1 MFKLFFENEQNIQEK
16 ISKISDKEFTSS
28 YQAFNDELIKFVLFN
43 VDKCMK
49 ENNKELY
56 LSFIN
61 KFISIIELNH
71 KINSNKEDY
80 ELIYYSLS
88 KHIFTNNDY
97 VYMLFFKCFEYMI
110 EDLNQNLKIN
120 DILLPLSTL
129 LNRLQPYSKDKSGLK
144 TVYTTFLESFIP
156 RIVKVVFAQFN
167 LTKEKPTIISFLN
180 FFLQYYTLIIRE
192 LFVSYCKDYLLI
204 SKETLFINSII
215 NEITKLISFNN
226 TIQKDDISLLVFLLS
241 NSKTLSILQ
250 MMSIFLLNKPIFC
263 YFIHVLLKAIPEY
276 LCSSLQNSSN
286 SLDKF
291 LKMKN
296 IEEYFFNIHNRN
308 FFFNDIKEIPNII
321 EEFHKIVYDIL
332 TKENGANIY
341 ESFVKALD
349 IVIRQDN
356 DNDSLESIIFSYF
369 DIIPQYETFEWIYI
383 HSIINR
389 GVDEC
394 FDYIKEKKIIEKI
407 EECSRD
413 KCAYSYRLQTLI
425 NNIKISRNEKM
436 NVIVL
441 PFHSYHLFNQNC
453 KPNINKQLMDKFQKF
468 IDESKFPKN
477 SHLIYQQG
485 FIEFTSRKKVLKDI
499 TIKSDVIQ
507 YTILTYIGEK
517 KAKFIDIKNEI
528 NLNDEMLRFLLSEME
543 KQKIVSCDENGDV
556 YWLNESTGNGN
567 KGKTIDIRVN
577 YELFFEGGGDY
588 STYHRKMTE
597 KYQGML
603 WDCYIVKYLKQKQ
616 STKKTSTIEDIL
628 KFLNE
633 SLPSNSKSYLS
644 LESLSKNMTRLVT
657 KGFISNPS
665 PSNYKYI

>member
-1 MFKLFFENEQNIQEK
+1 M
-16 ISKISDKEFTSS
+16 
-28 YQAFNDELIKFVLFN
+28 
-43 VDKCMK
+43 
-49 ENNKELY
+49 
-56 LSFIN
+56 
-61 KFISIIELNH
+61 
-71 KINSNKEDY
+71 
-80 ELIYYSLS
+80 
-88 KHIFTNNDY
+88 
-97 VYMLFFKCFEYMI
+97 
-110 EDLNQNLKIN
+110 
-120 DILLPLSTL
+120 
-129 LNRLQPYSKDKSGLK
+129 
-144 TVYTTFLESFIP
+144 
-156 RIVKVVFAQFN
+156 
-167 LTKEKPTIISFLN
+167 
-180 FFLQYYTLIIRE
+180 
-192 LFVSYCKDYLLI
+192 SYCKDYLLI

-556 YWLNESTGNGN
+556 YWLNESTGNDN

>member
-1 MFKLFFENEQNIQEK
+1 MFKLFFDNEKNIQEK
-16 ISKISDKEFTSS
+16 IGTISDKEFTAS
-28 YQAFNDELIKFVLFN
+28 YQAFNGELIKFVLFN
-43 VDKCMK
+43 VNKCMK

-56 LSFIN
+56 FCFIN

-88 KHIFTNNDY
+88 KHIFTNNEY
-97 VYMLFFKCFEYMI
+97 VYMLFFKYFEYMI
-110 EDLNQNLKIN
+110 EDLNQNVKIN
-120 DILLPLSTL
+120 DILFPLSTL
-129 LNRLQPYSKDKSGLK
+129 LKRMQPYSKDKSGLK

-156 RIVKVVFAQFN
+156 RIVKVVYAQFN
-167 LTKEKPTIISFLN
+167 LTKEKQTIISFLN
-180 FFLQYYTLIIRE
+180 FFLKYYTLIIKE
-192 LFVSYCKDYLLI
+192 LFVSYCKDYVLI
-204 SKETLFINSII
+204 SKATLFINSII

-226 TIQKDDISLLVFLLS
+226 TIQKDDISLLVSLLS
-241 NSKTLSILQ
+241 NNKTLSILQ
-250 MMSIFLLNKPIFC
+250 MMSILLLNKPIFC
-263 YFIHVLLKAIPEY
+263 YFIQVLLKAIPDY
-276 LCSSLQNSSN
+276 LTSSLQNSSN

-291 LKMKN
+291 LKMKK
-296 IEEYFFNIHNRN
+296 IEECFFNIHNRN
-308 FFFNDIKEIPNII
+308 FFFNDITEIPNII

-356 DNDSLESIIFSYF
+356 EDDSLENIIFSYF

-453 KPNINKQLMDKFQKF
+453 KPNINKQLMEKFQHF
-468 IDESKFPKN
+468 IDDSKFPKN

-485 FIEFTSRKKVLKDI
+485 FIEFTSRKNVLKDI

-528 NLNDEMLRFLLSEME
+528 NVNEEMLRFLLSEME
-543 KQKIVSCDENGDV
+543 KKKIVSCDENGDI
-556 YWLNESTGNGN
+556 YWLNESTGDDN
-567 KGKTIDIRVN
+567 KGKTLDIRVN
-577 YELFFEGGGDY
+577 YELYFEGGGDY

-628 KFLNE
+628 TYLNE
-633 SLPSNSKSYLS
+633 SLPSNSKSFLS
-644 LESLSKNMTRLVT
+644 LENLSKNMTRLVT
-657 KGFISNPS
+657 KGFVSNPS
-665 PSNYKYI
+665 PNNYKYI